1 MIYYLCERKS
11 LFLHNK
17 LNYIRDDGIVLYTKL
32 QEL

>member
-11 LFLHNK
+11 LLLHNK
-17 LNYIRDDGIVLYTKL
+17 LNYIRDGIVLYTKL